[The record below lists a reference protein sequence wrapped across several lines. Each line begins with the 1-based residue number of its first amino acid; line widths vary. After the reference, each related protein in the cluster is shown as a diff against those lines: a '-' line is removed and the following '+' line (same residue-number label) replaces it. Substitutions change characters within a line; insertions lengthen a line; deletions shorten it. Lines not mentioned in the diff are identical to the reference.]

1 MDSYP
6 KDWNLFAFY
15 GIFKEP
21 YVREMQLRNNRGNI
35 NRDYKVVY
43 ADVRIDNWEK
53 HHDYGAATIEPKDGD
68 VLFVDVV
75 ALSPDAEK
83 HVDFV
88 EGVRHGWYAKRWAR
102 ELFGYTWLGLNEPEI
117 DCYVYKMNVDP
128 ERERYRNDSDYRAA
142 WDNDNC
148 DVSSP
153 S

>member
-21 YVREMQLRNNRGNI
+21 YVREMQLRTNRGNI

-43 ADVRIDNWEK
+43 ADVRIDNWVK
-53 HHDYGAATIEPKDGD
+53 HYDYGAATIEPKDGE

-83 HVDFV
+83 HVDFI
-88 EGVRHGWYAKRWAR
+88 EGVAHGWYAKRWAR

-128 ERERYRNDSDYRAA
+128 ELERYVNDPDYRSRWAA
-142 WDNDNC
+142 DNC